1 MKSKKDSI
9 HCEIKEIIWA
19 VNFIHFH
26 IEELT
31 ELILELTIGSYISV
45 CSSRYEACRKFWV
58 HKRCVR
64 VARGVADVWTDCFI
78 TFSSQWKIFFLRD
91 LLADVMSMHNRNMKH
106 ACTIEFDWTN
116 LLAYNFTL
124 SLSWLQEG
132 LGTTPLG
139 KWKCYRYMWDLKSM
153 YIHNRN
159 EWSVKKRCLIV
170 PSSLTQS
177 ILKNYFCIY
186 VTMCYMPT
194 FKARGDFYITRDN
207 LKISSTCRYQF
218 SVNLQHETWSV
229 LLVVP

>member
-1 MKSKKDSI
+1 MALKKTKTKLHENI
-9 HCEIKEIIWA
+9 VQTLINNLFIRQCVFIKIWSMQE
-19 VNFIHFH
+19 V
-26 IEELT
+26 
-31 ELILELTIGSYISV
+31 
-45 CSSRYEACRKFWV
+45 WV
-58 HKRCVR
+58 HKRCIR
-64 VARGVADVWTDCFI
+64 VAWGAADVWTDCFI
-78 TFSSQWKIFFLRD
+78 TFSTRWKIFFLRD

-132 LGTTPLG
+132 LHVRVAMEAPIKNCSLMIKSGTTPLG

-194 FKARGDFYITRDN
+194 FKARGDFYITRDKTWKYH
-207 LKISSTCRYQF
+207 LLAGISFQ
-218 SVNLQHETWSV
+218 
-229 LLVVP
+229 